1 MNDCNIAVIGAT
13 GAVGRIFLEILQQRK
28 FPASSIELFASER
41 SSGKHIMVNG
51 EPLTV
56 KEIGPKSFDQAD
68 IVFISANGDI
78 SKKMAPIAKNTGAI
92 VIDDSSTFRMDP
104 TVPLVVPEI
113 NTEDLDKHAGIIS
126 IPNCSTT
133 PLAMVLKALGKIN
146 PVKRVIVDTYQSV
159 SGTGA
164 AALQELNDQSKQ
176 DSNNTTPTVYPHK
189 IAFNLFPHIEPFLEN
204 GYTKEEWKMIEET
217 RKILHQPELAISATC
232 VRVPVRICHSEA
244 IHIEFENP
252 INLMDAQKELS
263 NFPGIQI
270 LDDPSN
276 NQYPT
281 PLNVAGKDD
290 VFVGRLRQDSSHPN
304 GLAMWVV
311 SDNLRKGAGLNAI
324 QIAEEI
330 LRKDLM
336 KPKQGGD

>member
-1 MNDCNIAVIGAT
+1 MNECRIAVVGAT

-28 FPASSIELFASER
+28 FPISSIELFASER
-41 SSGKHIMVNG
+41 SVGKHIMFNG

-56 KEIGPKSFDQAD
+56 KEIGSRSFDLVD

-78 SKKMAPIAKNTGAI
+78 SNQVAPIATKAGAI
-92 VIDDSSTFRMDP
+92 VIDDSSTFRMIS

-113 NTEDLDKHAGIIS
+113 NVDDLDKHEGIIS

-133 PLAMVLKALGKIN
+133 PLAMVLKALSSITEI
-146 PVKRVIVDTYQSV
+146 KRVIVDTYQSV
-159 SGTGA
+159 SGTGTA
-164 AALQELNDQSKQ
+164 AIEELNMQSKQ
-176 DSNNTTPTVYPHK
+176 DSNDNAIAKVYPHK
-189 IAFNLFPHIEPFLEN
+189 IAFNLFPHIEPFLDN

-232 VRVPVRICHSEA
+232 VRVPVKICHSEA
-244 IHIEFENP
+244 IHIEFANP
-252 INLMDAQKELS
+252 INLIDAKNELS

-276 NQYPT
+276 NEYPM
-281 PLNVAGKDD
+281 PLNVTGKDD
-290 VFVGRLRQDSSHPN
+290 VFVGRLRQDASHPN

-324 QIAEEI
+324 QIAEAI
-330 LRKDLM
+330 LQKGLI
-336 KPKQGGD
+336 QHI